1 MRVRLEN
8 GVVINT
14 DDIKEVKI
22 GKCGKNCAAFEVWL
36 FMNDGSKFKA
46 ATEYTRQNAALRA
59 NFFKPNSFILEVNL

>member
-22 GKCGKNCAAFEVWL
+22 GEHGKTCAAFEVWL

-46 ATEYTRQNAALRA
+46 ATEYTRQNAVNSA
-59 NFFKPNSFILEVNL
+59 NYFKSNSFFLED

>member
-22 GKCGKNCAAFEVWL
+22 GERGKNCAAFEV
-36 FMNDGSKFKA
+36 
-46 ATEYTRQNAALRA
+46 
-59 NFFKPNSFILEVNL
+59 